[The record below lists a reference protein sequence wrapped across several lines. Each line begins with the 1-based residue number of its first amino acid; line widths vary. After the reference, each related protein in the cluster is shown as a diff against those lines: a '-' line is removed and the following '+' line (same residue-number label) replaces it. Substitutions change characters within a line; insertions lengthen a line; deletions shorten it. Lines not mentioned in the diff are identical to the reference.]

1 MAWFSPRP
9 LLVPHIIALNAEFLG
24 TKPAFEFDGS
34 VISWTDFGIGTAR
47 IGNALLDTGLVK
59 GDRVVILMTN
69 AYETAEAMFGIIRA
83 GLCAVPLNCSITDQ
97 AVAGMIENSA
107 ARAVIACDEHLERI
121 DGLRHAFSDD
131 LQSRLVGVRPP
142 GDGWLDYHAIR
153 DAATSTLSE
162 TRIEPTDECNI
173 IYSSGTTGLPKG
185 IVHDHACRAA
195 WGSDM
200 AVALRYHAGAR
211 TLINLGL
218 FSNISWVA
226 MLACFFAGGTIVIRR
241 RFDVQDT
248 LQTIQDAH
256 ITHTVMVPLQYQKL
270 LDHEHYSDYDLSS
283 LDAYM
288 CCGSPLAAQLKRRL
302 TNDMPGSFIEL
313 YGLTEGLVTIL
324 GPEDMLDKIDTVGRP
339 CPGQHLAIVD
349 NDDRMLP
356 PGEAG
361 EIVGESRFMMAGY
374 HANEAACEEATWV
387 HPTGGK
393 WLRTGDIGML
403 DDEGFLTLVDRKK
416 DMILSGGQNVYPLDI
431 EAAFVEHPSVSEV
444 AVIGIPHDKW
454 GETPLAVIVLAADAA
469 IDAETITAWANER
482 LGKQQRVSGAVFVDE
497 LPRNPNGKVLKRE
510 LRKQFG
516 NGAA

>member
-1 MAWFSPRP
+1 
-9 LLVPHIIALNAEFLG
+9 
-24 TKPAFEFDGS
+24 
-34 VISWTDFGIGTAR
+34 
-47 IGNALLDTGLVK
+47 
-59 GDRVVILMTN
+59 
-69 AYETAEAMFGIIRA
+69 
-83 GLCAVPLNCSITDQ
+83 
-97 AVAGMIENSA
+97 
-107 ARAVIACDEHLERI
+107 
-121 DGLRHAFSDD
+121 
-131 LQSRLVGVRPP
+131 
-142 GDGWLDYHAIR
+142 
-153 DAATSTLSE
+153 
-162 TRIEPTDECNI
+162 
-173 IYSSGTTGLPKG
+173 
-185 IVHDHACRAA
+185 
-195 WGSDM
+195 
-200 AVALRYHAGAR
+200 
-211 TLINLGL
+211 
-218 FSNISWVA
+218 

-387 HPTGGK
+387 HPT
-393 WLRTGDIGML
+393 
-403 DDEGFLTLVDRKK
+403 
-416 DMILSGGQNVYPLDI
+416 
-431 EAAFVEHPSVSEV
+431 EV
-444 AVIGIPHDKW
+444 AAHW
-454 GETPLAVIVLAADAA
+454 RHRHA
-469 IDAETITAWANER
+469 R
-482 LGKQQRVSGAVFVDE
+482 
-497 LPRNPNGKVLKRE
+497 
-510 LRKQFG
+510 
-516 NGAA
+516 